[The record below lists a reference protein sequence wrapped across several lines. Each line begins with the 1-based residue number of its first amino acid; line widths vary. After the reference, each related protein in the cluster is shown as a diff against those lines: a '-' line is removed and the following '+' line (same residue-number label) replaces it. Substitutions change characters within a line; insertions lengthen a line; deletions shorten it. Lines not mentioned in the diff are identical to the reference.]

1 MRKCISWALMAIV
14 LIGIGASG
22 AAADGNDDHGRL
34 TVIAAGGAT
43 PFVYQGHTYVPLKRT
58 ADYLGAGLLWDA
70 MHNRATLTYRDRELG
85 LAIGSTSAYY
95 MGQPVML
102 PVPPIVV
109 NGQMLVPVILFDRY
123 FEVPVRW
130 QPEYNRVLIL
140 GPPGWGYYQALPYA
154 PPYVVTI
161 IRGYGPPPWA
171 HGPGR
176 PTGYAYY
183 PGIYAPA
190 PFVYYGT
197 TYIPLRD
204 ASDVIGAAL
213 LWDSLRNRAVIT
225 YNGREFAL
233 IVGSPYAYY
242 GGQMIALPAPPVV
255 VGGYV
260 YVPRDFFDRHLKV
273 PVERDGGVLKLKGKT
288 GWHEFNVAA
297 APPGYV
303 YGAPERERERD
314 REQARPGVGLPTQ
327 RGPEPARSQGSW
339 MQQRDAENRSPAAKS
354 SPAKRS
360 GAKQSAGKS
369 KQPQSKQ
376 GGKQGKQG
384 GGWFKAKDQA
394 DKDD

>member
-1 MRKCISWALMAIV
+1 
-14 LIGIGASG
+14 
-22 AAADGNDDHGRL
+22 
-34 TVIAAGGAT
+34 
-43 PFVYQGHTYVPLKRT
+43 
-58 ADYLGAGLLWDA
+58 
-70 MHNRATLTYRDRELG
+70 
-85 LAIGSTSAYY
+85 
-95 MGQPVML
+95 
-102 PVPPIVV
+102 
-109 NGQMLVPVILFDRY
+109 
-123 FEVPVRW
+123 
-130 QPEYNRVLIL
+130 
-140 GPPGWGYYQALPYA
+140 
-154 PPYVVTI
+154 
-161 IRGYGPPPWA
+161 GYGPPPWA

-354 SPAKRS
+354 SPAKQS